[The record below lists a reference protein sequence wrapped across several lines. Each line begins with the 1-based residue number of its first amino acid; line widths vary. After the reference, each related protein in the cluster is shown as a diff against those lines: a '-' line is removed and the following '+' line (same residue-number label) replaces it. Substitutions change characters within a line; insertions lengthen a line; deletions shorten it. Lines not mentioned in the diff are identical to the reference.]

1 MRRWTARE
9 DAILERYG
17 AMGVVAVCRII
28 REQTG
33 KVRTESAC
41 QHRASRIGV
50 SLFERATC
58 PECGR
63 TVKRLRRSGLCERC
77 HHLSFCG
84 AEGAARLVEP
94 TEEQADS
101 EALARRRRNA
111 ERKARCRRVDSV
123 KAGNQKENP
132 RSA

>member
-17 AMGVVAVCRII
+17 SMGACAVSRII

-33 KVRTESAC
+33 RSRTESAC

-63 TVKRLRRSGLCERC
+63 TVKRLHRSGLCERC

-84 AEGAARLVEP
+84 AQGAARLVEP
-94 TEEQADS
+94 TGEQREAD
-101 EALARRRRNA
+101 ERAARRRNA
-111 ERKARCRRVDSV
+111 ERRARCRRVDSV
-123 KAGNQKENP
+123 KAGKQMENP

>member
-9 DAILERYG
+9 DAIIERYG
-17 AMGVVAVCRII
+17 SMGVVAVCRII

-84 AEGAARLVEP
+84 GSAARLVEP
-94 TEEQADS
+94 TEEQKAAD
-101 EALARRRRNA
+101 EAAVRRRNA
-111 ERKARCRRVDSV
+111 ERRARCRRVDSV
-123 KAGNQKENP
+123 KAGKKMENP